1 MIRFSPL
8 MILLACGDKPIPLDR
23 PGPDL
28 ELSISPANPTTVDDL
43 LVDADPVS
51 PVGKVEVELVWW
63 KNGEATEHM
72 DNLLSAEHT
81 TKGDVWTVQA
91 LATDANG
98 LGEVA
103 VSEETLILNSGPTQP
118 TVRVLPSAP
127 TVGLQSMQCVID
139 DASVDGDADVLSYSF
154 TWMKEGEPYTDADT
168 QDIDGDLIDVSAL
181 VEGDHWQCGLVVSDG
196 ESETEQATADAV
208 VAGAYE
214 GFGDTP
220 LSLSTADRVF
230 FGVGH
235 RDYMGHAVAGAGD
248 IDGDG
253 IDELMVS
260 AHRMERDGRN
270 RGATF
275 IFRGVDLQDGD
286 STDPIEDAAWIIDAS
301 HDFDFSG
308 YALAGAGDVDG
319 DGLDDVLVSSHN
331 ADDVA
336 FNSGVVGLFTGA
348 TLGEPRE
355 LWTDDNSVRFV
366 GESLRAYTG
375 FAVDS
380 AGDVDGDGRPDVLI
394 GAMGNL
400 DRYPYE
406 GKAYVVRADEFVGDD
421 EVMLGV
427 TGTTLWGEER
437 RGYAGWSVSAAGDAD
452 GDGLDDVLVS
462 ACGMELDGTEQGKVY
477 LVLADMMDGVDSIEL
492 SDVDT
497 TWSGESDFAWG
508 GYDVEGLGDIDGDG
522 RPEFAMSALLEAG
535 FQQYPGRVYVF
546 RGGPMPNRQLMSNA
560 PLQFVPDGDSDQ
572 FGREISGD
580 GDVDGDGLSD
590 LLVGAMT
597 ASQPD
602 SGSGAAYLWL
612 GASLVAD
619 GIYDARNADARF
631 SGNGP
636 GDLMGGGLSIAQD
649 LDGDALDDIA
659 IGAHGTQIDG
669 DEVGSV
675 GIWFSR

>member
-1 MIRFSPL
+1 MFRFMSF
-8 MILLACGDKPIPLDR
+8 LLVVACGEKPIPLDR

-28 ELSISPANPTTVDDL
+28 EVSISPANPTTVDDL
-43 LVDADPVS
+43 VVDADPVS
-51 PVGKVEVELVWW
+51 SVGRVEVELVWW

-72 DNLLSAEHT
+72 DNVLAAEHT

-91 LATDANG
+91 LGTDANG
-98 LGEVA
+98 LGDVV
-103 VSEETLILNSGPTQP
+103 VSEEALIENSAPTTP
-118 TVRVLPSAP
+118 SIRILPSAP
-127 TVGLQSMQCVID
+127 TVGLQPMQCVID
-139 DASVDGDADVLSYSF
+139 ELPVDADGDSLTHTF
-154 TWMKEGEPYTDADT
+154 TWLREGENYTDAGS
-168 QDIDGDLIDVSAL
+168 QEFDGDLIDVEAL
-181 VEGDHWQCGLVVSDG
+181 VEGDHWQCSLVVSDG
-196 ESETEQATADAV
+196 DEETEEVTADAV
-208 VAGAYE
+208 VAGSFE
-214 GFGDTP
+214 GFGDEP
-220 LSLSTADRVF
+220 LPLSTADRVF
-230 FGVGH
+230 YGVDH
-235 RDYMGHAVAGAGD
+235 RDYMGHAVASAGD

-260 AHRMERDGRN
+260 AHRIEREGRN

-275 IFRGVDLQDGD
+275 IFRGVDLQEGEG
-286 STDPIEDAAWIIDAS
+286 TDPIDGAAWVIDAS

-348 TLGEPRE
+348 TLGDPRE
-355 LWTDDNSVRFV
+355 LWTDENSVRFV

-375 FAVDS
+375 YSVDS
-380 AGDVDGDGRPDVLI
+380 AGDVDGDDRPDILI

-406 GKAYVVRADEFVGDD
+406 GKAYVVRAAEFEDGD
-421 EVMLGV
+421 EVLLGS

-437 RGYAGWSVSAAGDAD
+437 RGYAGWSVSGAGDAD

-462 ACGMELDGTEQGKVY
+462 ACGMELDGTEQGRVY
-477 LVLADMMDGVDSIEL
+477 LVLADMIDGADNVEL

-497 TWSGESDFAWG
+497 TWSGETDFAWG

-535 FQQYPGRVYVF
+535 FDQYPGRVYVF
-546 RGGPMPNRQLMSNA
+546 RGGPMPSEQRMSNA

-572 FGREISGD
+572 FGREIAGD

-612 GASLVAD
+612 GASLASD
-619 GIYDARNADARF
+619 GIYEARNADARF

-636 GDLMGGGLSIAQD
+636 GDLMGAGLSIAHD

-659 IGAHGTQIDG
+659 IGAHGTQVDG
-669 DEVGSV
+669 AEIGAV